1 MFTKKNLTIG
11 VAIVA
16 LVTVLISGATLF
28 AARGTSNNGQ
38 NVESNVQDPSYIG
51 SISAPAN
58 AGSQTLASLA
68 KITASDAEKAVLAQF
83 PGATVLKT
91 ELDDENGVLV
101 YSVELQTASG
111 IKDVKVDAG
120 TAQILYVDSGRDVE
134 AAEHNASE
142 AGETEPAEEEEA
154 DSD

>member
-16 LVTVLISGATLF
+16 LVTVLISGTTIF
-28 AARGTSNNGQ
+28 AAGGTSNSGQ
-38 NVESNVQDPSYIG
+38 NIESNVQNPSYIG

-68 KITASDAEKAVLAQF
+68 KITASDAEKAALAKF

-91 ELDDENGVLV
+91 QLGDENGVLV
-101 YSVELQTASG
+101 YAVELQTASG

-120 TAQILYVDSGRDVE
+120 NAQILYTDNGGGIE
-134 AAEHNASE
+134 ATEHGAPE
-142 AGETEPAEEEEA
+142 TGETEPAG
-154 DSD
+154 

>member
-16 LVTVLISGATLF
+16 LATVLISGATVL
-28 AARGTSNNGQ
+28 AAGGTSNSGQ
-38 NVESNVQDPSYIG
+38 NVESNVQNPSYIG

-58 AGSQTLASLA
+58 AGSQVLAGLA
-68 KITASDAEKAVLAQF
+68 KITASNAETAALAQF
-83 PGATVLKT
+83 PGSTVLKT

-120 TAQILYVDSGRDVE
+120 NAQILYTDTGADFSEGSSATE
-134 AAEHNASE
+134 GAEASE
-142 AGETEPAEEEEA
+142 
-154 DSD
+154 